1 MHARS
6 LTRAHTPGWAHPYGR
21 APFSPVFYADG
32 GDGAASGSDPA
43 PTAPAAAEQGGQPSG
58 PSGDPSGQQPRMY
71 DAAYVDGLR
80 KEAAQWRTK
89 LRESEQAQEARFTS
103 LMDQLKAAGIQLGD
117 KPDAEQL
124 QASLTAA
131 QSERRDALLRAALY
145 ETASEHGANP
155 GALRDSV
162 SFLDSIKDIDPT
174 DSAALVAAAKAALAA
189 NPSLSAAPAGPA
201 RGGADLSGGGG
212 NDPRQLT
219 EDDLSRMTP
228 EQIVEAQDKG
238 LLRNLLGG

>member
-1 MHARS
+1 MYTRTLA
-6 LTRAHTPGWAHPYGR
+6 RAHASGWSHPY
-21 APFSPVFYADG
+21 ASPFVCYADG
-32 GDGAASGSDPA
+32 GDAGGSGSDPGSSE
-43 PTAPAAAEQGGQPSG
+43 PPAGDQGGQQ
-58 PSGDPSGQQPRMY
+58 SGQSADQSGQPRMY
-71 DAAYVDGLR
+71 DAAYVDSLR
-80 KEAAQWRTK
+80 KEAATWRTK
-89 LRESEQAQEARFTS
+89 LRESEQAQDAKYTG
-103 LMDQLKAAGIQLGD
+103 LLDQLKAAGIKLGD
-117 KPDAEQL
+117 KPDADAL

-131 QSERRDALLRAALY
+131 QSERRDALLRAGLY

-155 GALRDSV
+155 AALRDSV
-162 SFLDSIKDIDPT
+162 SFLDSIRDLDPN

-219 EDDLSRMTP
+219 EDDLSRMSP
-228 EQIVEAQDKG
+228 EEIVEAQDKG

>member
-1 MHARS
+1 MHTRTLA
-6 LTRAHTPGWAHPYGR
+6 RAHATGWSHPYGR

-32 GDGAASGSDPA
+32 GDGGAFGSDQGA
-43 PTAPAAAEQGGQPSG
+43 GAAGA
-58 PSGDPSGQQPRMY
+58 GDPSGQQPGQTGDQGGQAPKMY
-71 DAAYVDGLR
+71 DAAYVDSLR
-80 KEAAQWRTK
+80 KENAGWRTK
-89 LRESEQAQEARFTS
+89 LRESEQAQDARYNG
-103 LMDQLKAAGIQLGD
+103 LLDQLKAAGIKLGD

-131 QSERRDALLRAALY
+131 QSERRTALLRAALY
-145 ETASEHGANP
+145 ETATEHGANP
-155 GALRDSV
+155 AALRDSV

-189 NPSLSAAPAGPA
+189 NPSLSATPAGPA

-212 NDPRQLT
+212 SEPRQLT
-219 EDDLSRMTP
+219 EDDLSRMSP
-228 EQIVEAQDKG
+228 EEIVAAQDKG

>member
-1 MHARS
+1 MHTRTLARP
-6 LTRAHTPGWAHPYGR
+6 HTPGWAHPYSR
-21 APFSPVFYADG
+21 APFSPVVYADG

-43 PTAPAAAEQGGQPSG
+43 AAAPAAGDPGGQPATPAG
-58 PSGDPSGQQPRMY
+58 EQPGQQPRMY

-89 LRESEQAQEARFTS
+89 LRESEQAQEARFTG
-103 LMDQLKAAGIQLGD
+103 LMDQLKAAGIKLGD
-117 KPDAEQL
+117 KPDAEAL

-155 GALRDSV
+155 AALRDSV
-162 SFLDSIKDIDPT
+162 SFLDSIREIDPT

-212 NDPRQLT
+212 NEPRQLT

>member
-1 MHARS
+1 MHTRTLA
-6 LTRAHTPGWAHPYGR
+6 RAHATGWAHPYGR
-21 APFSPVFYADG
+21 TPFSPVFYADG
-32 GDGAASGSDPA
+32 GDGDASGSDPA
-43 PTAPAAAEQGGQPSG
+43 GGTPPAGDQGGQPSG
-58 PSGDPSGQQPRMY
+58 QSGDPSGQPRMY
-71 DAAYVDGLR
+71 DAAYVDSLR

-89 LRESEQAQEARFTS
+89 LRESEQAQDAKYTG
-103 LMDQLKAAGIQLGD
+103 LLDQLKAAGIKLGD
-117 KPDAEQL
+117 KPDPEQL

-155 GALRDSV
+155 AALRDSV
-162 SFLDSIKDIDPT
+162 SFLDSLKDIDPT

-189 NPSLSAAPAGPA
+189 NPSLSATPAGPA

-212 NDPRQLT
+212 DEPRQLT
-219 EDDLSRMTP
+219 EDDLTRMTP

>member
-1 MHARS
+1 MHTRS
-6 LTRAHTPGWAHPYGR
+6 LARAHRTGWAHPYSR

-32 GDGAASGSDPA
+32 GDGAGSGSDPA
-43 PTAPAAAEQGGQPSG
+43 GGAPPASDAAGQSAADG
-58 PSGDPSGQQPRMY
+58 AGQSPRMY

-89 LRESEQAQEARFTS
+89 LRESEQAQDAKYTG
-103 LMDQLKAAGIQLGD
+103 LLDQLKAAGIKLGD

-145 ETASEHGANP
+145 ETAAEHGANP

-174 DSAALVAAAKAALAA
+174 DSAALVAAAKAATAA

-212 NDPRQLT
+212 NEPRQLT
-219 EDDLSRMTP
+219 EDDLSRMSP

>member
-1 MHARS
+1 MHKRS
-6 LTRAHTPGWAHPYGR
+6 LARTHAPGWAHPYGR
-21 APFSPVFYADG
+21 VPFSPVFYADG
-32 GDGAASGSDPA
+32 GDGAASGSTPA
-43 PTAPAAAEQGGQPSG
+43 PGAPAAGDQGGQPSA
-58 PSGDPSGQQPRMY
+58 PSGDGSGQPRMY

-89 LRESEQAQEARFTS
+89 LRESEQAQEARFTG
-103 LMDQLKAAGIQLGD
+103 LMDQLKAAGIKLGD

-131 QSERRDALLRAALY
+131 QSERREALLRAALY

-155 GALRDSV
+155 SALRDSV
-162 SFLDSIKDIDPT
+162 SFLDSIREIDPT
-174 DSAALVAAAKAALAA
+174 DTAALVAAAKAALTA

-228 EQIVEAQDKG
+228 EEIVEAQDKG